1 MADDLLYF
9 NGVNGDTDDYDL
21 DPMTAARLF
30 DVLRGVAE
38 PENIKELKY
47 RVGWETEAHLGVGA
61 TMEIEMEWARRSD
74 DVLRAETDIDEVLFR
89 GADRKDGEQ

>member
-1 MADDLLYF
+1 MTDDLLYF
-9 NGVNGDTDDYDL
+9 NGVNGDTGDYDL

-47 RVGWETEAHLGVGA
+47 RVEWEVEEHLGVGEGIDPTKLA
-61 TMEIEMEWARRSD
+61 KAGWGVIIRRTQKASSC
-74 DVLRAETDIDEVLFR
+74 LPSKRH
-89 GADRKDGEQ
+89 